1 MQRSLAEEG
10 ETALSYHYLSEILSR
25 LPDRVEDALQAQQ
38 QAADIAGDHP
48 VFLAALGLRLHDAGK
63 DVAALEV
70 LEHALAID
78 PNCPLALPWALRL
91 RRRFLRWTD
100 EAQEEQALRTALQS
114 GRLIDPL
121 MLLSF
126 IDDPEVQHAHAQPGS
141 AVARTA
147 DHAPKAPRGKLR
159 IGYFSADFREHAT
172 MHLIAGMLK
181 AHDRTRFEFYVY
193 DFLPQPQSRYHQLIR
208 DFADVYHD
216 ISRIDDAEAVALARS
231 DQLDIAVDLKG
242 LTTDCRPVLF
252 EHRVA
257 PMQVSFLG
265 FPGTTGIREIDFM
278 IADPITI
285 PAAAERFYNEQILRM
300 PICYQPNDN
309 TRPVPEAGNLRAK
322 YDLPEDTFIFA
333 NFNHPHKVGPLEFR
347 VWMDILRQVP
357 DAVLLFYTGAHDLS
371 VELARQA
378 RHHGIAPSRILPC
391 GIMTQT
397 AHIER
402 LAQVDLC
409 LDCFAYNAHTTAS
422 DALWAGVPLLTL
434 CGRQFSA
441 RVATSILSAAGVP
454 ELSTHSLEDYVDQ
467 AVRLAVAPN
476 EINALKQ
483 TLRRNRS
490 SCALF
495 DTKTWTRDY
504 EDLLAGAYLHGAS
517 NSPTERRP
525 GAV

>member
-25 LPDRVEDALQAQQ
+25 LPDRAEEALKAQQ

-48 VFLAALGLRLHDAGK
+48 VFLAALGLRLHDVGK
-63 DVAALEV
+63 DVAALDV
-70 LEHALAID
+70 LERALAID
-78 PNCPLALPWALRL
+78 PNCTLALPWALRL

-100 EAQEEQALRTALQS
+100 QSQEEQALRTALQS
-114 GRLIDPL
+114 ERLIDPL

-126 IDDPEVQHAHAQPGS
+126 VDDPEIQQANVRPGS
-141 AVARTA
+141 AVARPPA
-147 DHAPKAPRGKLR
+147 AAPRVRHLKLR

-172 MHLIAGMLK
+172 MHLMAGMLK

-193 DFLPQPQSRYHQLIR
+193 DFLPKPQSRYHTLIR

-216 ISRIDDAEAVALARS
+216 ISQIDDAEAVTLARS
-231 DQLDIAVDLKG
+231 DQLDIGIDLKG
-242 LTTDCRPVLF
+242 LTTDCRPALF
-252 EHRVA
+252 EHRIA

-265 FPGTTGIREIDFM
+265 FPGTTGMREIDFM

-285 PAAAERFYNEQILRM
+285 PAAEERFYNEQILRM

-309 TRPVPEAGNLRAK
+309 TRPVPAAGNLRAK
-322 YDLPEDTFIFA
+322 YDLPENKFIFA
-333 NFNHPHKVGPLEFR
+333 NFNHPHKVGPREFR

-371 VELARQA
+371 VELAQQA
-378 RHHGIAPSRILPC
+378 RRHGIAPSRILPC

-441 RVATSILSAAGVP
+441 RVATSILAAAGVP
-454 ELSTHSLEDYVDQ
+454 ELSTNSLKDYVDQ
-467 AVRLAVAPN
+467 AVRLAVSPE
-476 EINALKQ
+476 EINALKH
-483 TLRRNRS
+483 TLRRSRS

-495 DTKTWTRDY
+495 DTQTWTRDY
-504 EDLLAGAYLHGAS
+504 ENLLADAYLHGAS